1 MRVCLV
7 FSIFKLCP
15 WVFMF
20 LFFMSSFWHRI
31 RAYADHAST
40 TVVVATL
47 ATLTSISLF
56 IFFLDEWATIFLFLS
71 FFWMSEHLWL
81 EVCPTHTSLLQ
92 LFLEVMLSAYEATSC
107 QCCSRKMGYGAL
119 QVVLSPSLLSPQVV
133 VETERLRSEKPMQLL
148 YWILKIRL

>member
-31 RAYADHAST
+31 SAYADHAST

-56 IFFLDEWATIFLFLS
+56 IFFLDEWASMVGSMSHSYKSAAALFGGDAFSLWSHKLS
-71 FFWMSEHLWL
+71 MLLKENGLWSIASSTK
-81 EVCPTHTSLLQ
+81 P
-92 LFLEVMLSAYEATSC
+92 
-107 QCCSRKMGYGAL
+107 K
-119 QVVLSPSLLSPQVV
+119 PLSPQDV